1 MTNIEVKKELKS
13 LNLPLWRLAKQ
24 IGVHL
29 QTLHYWLHDDV
40 IPDNRAERI
49 SKALEELRNKN

>member
-29 QTLHYWLHDDV
+29 QTLHYWLHDDD
-40 IPDNRAERI
+40 IPTERAERI
-49 SKALEELRNKN
+49 KKALQELRS

>member
-1 MTNIEVKKELKS
+1 MTSAEVRATAKAEHFY
-13 LNLPLWRLAKQ
+13 LWQIAKV
-24 IGVHL
+24 IGIHEI
-29 QTLHYWLHDDV
+29 TFNNWLRDAV